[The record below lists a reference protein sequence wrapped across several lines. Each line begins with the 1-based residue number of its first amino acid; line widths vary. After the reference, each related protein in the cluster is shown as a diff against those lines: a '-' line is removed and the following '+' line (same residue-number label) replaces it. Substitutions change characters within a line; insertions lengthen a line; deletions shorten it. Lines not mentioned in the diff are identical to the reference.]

1 MQAASLNTSVLV
13 PNRAFAILLV
23 VLLFITFRFLIFV
36 AIRSARRR
44 RFRSSDRRRDFVVH
58 QEGRRGGAGRGGRVG
73 AFTFP
78 VAVAGRR
85 LFAGFVF
92 FAEVDGAARARS
104 AESDWIRSGLKPKIK
119 FASAPPRE
127 TASSAFSSY
136 PWKLF
141 LFACCSS
148 VLFTAC
154 RLPRMPPRIST
165 FDICSLVFFWK
176 L

>member
-36 AIRSARRR
+36 AVRSARRR
-44 RFRSSDRRRDFVVH
+44 RFRSGDRRRDFVEH
-58 QEGRRGGAGRGGRVG
+58 QEGRRGCVGRGGRVR
-73 AFTFP
+73 AFTFT
-78 VAVAGRR
+78 VAIAGRR

-92 FAEVDGAARARS
+92 FSEVDGAPRARC
-104 AESDWIRSGLKPKIK
+104 AECDRIRRGLKPKIK
-119 FASAPPRE
+119 FASAPTRE
-127 TASSAFSSY
+127 TASLAFSY